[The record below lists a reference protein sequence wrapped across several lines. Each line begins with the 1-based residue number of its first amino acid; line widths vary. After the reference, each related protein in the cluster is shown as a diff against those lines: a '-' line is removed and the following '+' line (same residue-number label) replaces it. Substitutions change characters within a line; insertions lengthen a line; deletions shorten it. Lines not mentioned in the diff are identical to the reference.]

1 MPIFDYQVTRDVP
14 ITFSRNTGSV
24 PTGGDAHSLNIN
36 IPTPTSPATQV
47 MLKRL
52 RGGLQRG
59 SHELQFAVLPQAGG
73 AGGSGGVFLALQ
85 SAMPNKRTIRD
96 PRDSKA
102 YVLSFDATTAGKVN
116 FQDSI
121 RPTAKVF
128 FSGTGLNSSPVG
140 PGNWYRILIQLQHNI
155 DGTFVLRVRQSPT
168 AINVTPVWNRI
179 THLPDITYQKHE
191 ALDPG
196 WCGLF
201 AFGTTGDLIRF
212 NHVVLSNT
220 LTAL

>member
-14 ITFSRNTGSV
+14 ITFSRNTGSL
-24 PTGGDAHSLNIN
+24 PTGGDAHSLNVN
-36 IPTPTSPATQV
+36 IPTPTPLTQV

-73 AGGSGGVFLALQ
+73 AGGSGGVFLGLQ
-85 SAMPNKRTIRD
+85 SSLGNKRFVKD
-96 PRDSKA
+96 PRDAKG
-102 YVLSFDATTAGKVN
+102 YVLSFDATTVGKVN

-140 PGNWYRILIQLQHNI
+140 PGNWYRMLIQLQHNA
-155 DGTFVLRVRQSPT
+155 DGTFVLRVRQSAT
-168 AINVTPVWNRI
+168 AVNAPAVWTRVTS
-179 THLPDITYQKHE
+179 LPDITYAVSE

-201 AFGTTGDLIRF
+201 AFGTTGDLVRF
-212 NHVVLSNT
+212 NHVLLSNT
-220 LTAL
+220 LTSL